1 VKAGDMCSVSGFK
14 TTTINALR
22 TIVDENGEG
31 FFPSPSTVNRS
42 RVLLDKYGAECVGY
56 TQKNTKYGEV
66 YYLNYERAFRL
77 LLRACNLHELAWT
90 SSVKVALTVDGA
102 DLFNGR
108 NHMSTGIKITDER
121 AAHPITKQ
129 PIMVVNRDA
138 DDDCMFVNMQSKE
151 ICCIM
156 IIADAKESK
165 HLYEEV
171 FKEYYEWGE
180 QL

>member
-1 VKAGDMCSVSGFK
+1 V
-14 TTTINALR
+14 
-22 TIVDENGEG
+22 
-31 FFPSPSTVNRS
+31 
-42 RVLLDKYGAECVGY
+42 
-56 TQKNTKYGEV
+56 
-66 YYLNYERAFRL
+66 
-77 LLRACNLHELAWT
+77 
-90 SSVKVALTVDGA
+90 
-102 DLFNGR
+102 
-108 NHMSTGIKITDER
+108 STGIKITDER
-121 AAHPITKQ
+121 AVHPITKQ

-156 IIADAKESK
+156 IIADAKDSK